1 MAGIDYI
8 NALGAGASFD
18 TKKIVESLVEAERA
32 GAHAQI
38 ERKIAD
44 AESKISGLGAAASIL
59 DILKE
64 GAELLNDATDF
75 NTLSIQNSQ
84 SSALGATVTNN
95 ARAGTNSITVTSIAR
110 EQRSISDGFD
120 SSSATINGANTT
132 TISITIGGATENISV
147 ESASLDLMKTAINDA
162 DLGVRAEI
170 VNTGTGSGNFRL
182 QLVGEN
188 GSDNAFSVSSDFS
201 GLNIQSIQSASN
213 ANLNVNGVDFIRS
226 TNQISDIIEGVSLN
240 LTSVTNGTA
249 TVSVNRDVS
258 EAKGNIIAFV
268 SMINEASLEFKK
280 LTNSEIDGPLR
291 GDSIFRSMTRSLRSI
306 VVGTSS
312 SPGSSINSL
321 SNMGISIDRD
331 GQLTYDEAKLD
342 QVLNDN
348 YDDFIKVFTANT
360 NNQSRFSTEAAGI
373 AGDIKTLIE
382 RVTASDGYLVT
393 ADAAQQARMVEYD
406 KDAEELAARMEKV
419 EERYNRQFLVMQSI
433 IEEMNSTKESMISSF
448 ENLPFSN
455 RDRD

>member
-38 ERKIAD
+38 ERKLAD

-64 GAELLNDATDF
+64 GAELLNDARDF

-95 ARAGTNSITVTSIAR
+95 ARTGTNSITVTSIAR

-132 TISITIGGATENISV
+132 TISITIGGTTENISV
-147 ESASLDLMKTAINDA
+147 ESASLDSMKTAINDA

-182 QLVGEN
+182 QLVGET

-213 ANLNVNGVDFIRS
+213 ANLNVNGVDFTRS

-240 LTSVTNGTA
+240 LSSVTNGAA

-268 SMINEASLEFKK
+268 SMLNEASLEFKK
-280 LTNSEIDGPLR
+280 LTTSKLEGPLR
-291 GDSIFRSMTRSLRSI
+291 GDTIFRSITRSLRSI

-321 SNMGISIDRD
+321 SNMGISIDRN
-331 GQLTYDEAKLD
+331 GQLTFDEAKLD

-348 YDDFIKVFTANT
+348 YDDVIKVFTANT

-393 ADAAQQARMVEYD
+393 ADAALQARKVEYD

-419 EERYNRQFLVMQSI
+419 EERYTRQFLVMQSI

-455 RDRD
+455 RD

>member
-32 GAHAQI
+32 GAQAQI

-44 AESKISGLGAAASIL
+44 AESKISGLGSAASIL

-64 GAELLNDATDF
+64 GAELLNDARDF
-75 NTLSIQNSQ
+75 NTLSVQNSQ

-95 ARAGTNSITVTSIAR
+95 ARAGTNSVNVTSIAR

-120 SSSATINGANTT
+120 SVSATINGENTT
-132 TISITIGGATENISV
+132 TISITIGGTTEDISV
-147 ESASLDLMKTAINDA
+147 NAASLDSVKSAINDA
-162 DLGVRAEI
+162 NLGVRAEI

-188 GSDNAFSVSSDFS
+188 GSDNAFSVSSNFS

-213 ANLNVNGVDFIRS
+213 ANLNVNGVDFTRS

-240 LTSVTNGTA
+240 LTSVTDGTA
-249 TVSVNRDVS
+249 TVSVERDVS

-268 SMINEASLEFKK
+268 SMYNEASLEFKK
-280 LTNSEIDGPLR
+280 LTSSELDGPLR

-312 SPGSSINSL
+312 SPGSAVSSL
-321 SNMGISIDRD
+321 SSMGISIDRN
-331 GQLTYDEAKLD
+331 GQLNFDEAAIDKALSS
-342 QVLNDN
+342 N
-348 YDDFIKVFTANT
+348 YDDVVKVFTANT
-360 NNQSRFSTEAAGI
+360 NNQSRFSTEGGGI
-373 AGDIKTLIE
+373 AGDIKNLIE
-382 RVTASDGYLVT
+382 RITASDGYLVT
-393 ADAAQQARMVEYD
+393 ADAALQARKVEYD
-406 KDAEELAARMEKV
+406 KDAEDLATRMEKV

-433 IEEMNSTKESMISSF
+433 IEEMNSTKDSMKSSF

-455 RDRD
+455 RD

>member
-59 DILKE
+59 GILKE

-132 TISITIGGATENISV
+132 TVSITIGGATENISV

-213 ANLNVNGVDFIRS
+213 ANLNVNGVDFTRS

-268 SMINEASLEFKK
+268 SMFNEASLEFKK
-280 LTNSEIDGPLR
+280 LTSSELDGSLR

-331 GQLTYDEAKLD
+331 GQLNYDEATLD
-342 QVLNDN
+342 QVLSNN
-348 YDDFIKVFTANT
+348 YDDVIKVFTANT
-360 NNQSRFSTEAAGI
+360 NNQSRFSTEAGGI
-373 AGDIKTLIE
+373 AGDIKSLIE
-382 RVTASDGYLVT
+382 RVSASDGYLVT
-393 ADAAQQARMVEYD
+393 ADAALQARMVEYD
-406 KDAEELAARMEKV
+406 KDAEELAVRMEKV

-455 RDRD
+455 RD

>member
-32 GAHAQI
+32 GAQAQI

-44 AESKISGLGAAASIL
+44 AESKISGLGSAASIL

-64 GAELLNDATDF
+64 GAELLNDAKDF
-75 NTLSIQNSQ
+75 NTLSVQNSQ

-95 ARAGTNSITVTSIAR
+95 ARAGTNSVNVTSIAR

-120 SSSATINGANTT
+120 SSSAVINGANTT
-132 TISITIGGATENISV
+132 TISIAIGGATENISV
-147 ESASLDLMKTAINDA
+147 ESASLELMQTAINDA

-188 GSDNAFSVSSDFS
+188 GSDNAFTVSSDFS

-213 ANLNVNGVDFIRS
+213 ANLTVNGVDFTRS

-240 LTSVTNGTA
+240 LTSVTDGTA
-249 TVSVNRDVS
+249 TVSVERDVS

-268 SMINEASLEFKK
+268 SMYNEASLEFKK
-280 LTNSEIDGPLR
+280 LTSSELDGPLR

-312 SPGSSINSL
+312 SPGSAVSSL
-321 SNMGISIDRD
+321 SSMGISIDRN
-331 GQLTYDEAKLD
+331 GQLNFDEAAIDKALSS
-342 QVLNDN
+342 N
-348 YDDFIKVFTANT
+348 YDDVVKVFTANT
-360 NNQSRFSTEAAGI
+360 NNQSRFSTEGGGI
-373 AGDIKTLIE
+373 AGDIKSLIE
-382 RVTASDGYLVT
+382 RITASDGYLVT
-393 ADAAQQARMVEYD
+393 ADAAQQARKIEYD
-406 KDAEELAARMEKV
+406 KDAEDLATRMEKV

-433 IEEMNSTKESMISSF
+433 IEQMNSTKDSMKSSF

-455 RDRD
+455 RD

>member
-38 ERKIAD
+38 ERTLAD

-64 GAELLNDATDF
+64 GAELLNDARDF

-95 ARAGTNSITVTSIAR
+95 ARTGTNSITVTSIAR

-132 TISITIGGATENISV
+132 TISITIGGTTENISV
-147 ESASLDLMKTAINDA
+147 ESASLDSMKTAINDA

-182 QLVGEN
+182 QLVGET

-213 ANLNVNGVDFIRS
+213 ANLNVNGVDFTRS

-240 LTSVTNGTA
+240 LSSVTNGAA

-268 SMINEASLEFKK
+268 SMLNEASLEFKK
-280 LTNSEIDGPLR
+280 LTTSKLDGPLR
-291 GDSIFRSMTRSLRSI
+291 GDTIFRSITRSLRSI

-321 SNMGISIDRD
+321 SNMGISIDRN
-331 GQLTYDEAKLD
+331 GQLTFDEAKLD

-348 YDDFIKVFTANT
+348 YDDVIKVFTANT

-393 ADAAQQARMVEYD
+393 ADAALQARKVEYD

-419 EERYNRQFLVMQSI
+419 EERYTRQFLVMQSI

-455 RDRD
+455 RD

>member
-32 GAHAQI
+32 GAQAQI

-44 AESKISGLGAAASIL
+44 AESKISGLGSAASIL

-64 GAELLNDATDF
+64 GAELLNDAKDF
-75 NTLSIQNSQ
+75 NTLSVQNSQ

-95 ARAGTNSITVTSIAR
+95 ARAGTNSVNVTSIAR

-120 SSSATINGANTT
+120 SSSAVINGANTT

-147 ESASLDLMKTAINDA
+147 ESASLALMQTAINDA

-188 GSDNAFSVSSDFS
+188 GSDNAFTVSSDFS

-213 ANLNVNGVDFIRS
+213 ANLTVNGVDFTRS

-240 LTSVTNGTA
+240 LTSVTDGTA
-249 TVSVNRDVS
+249 TVSVERDVS

-268 SMINEASLEFKK
+268 SMYNEASLEFKK
-280 LTNSEIDGPLR
+280 LTSSELDGPLR

-312 SPGSSINSL
+312 SPGSAVSSL
-321 SNMGISIDRD
+321 SSMGISIDRN
-331 GQLTYDEAKLD
+331 GQLNFDEAAIDKALSS
-342 QVLNDN
+342 N
-348 YDDFIKVFTANT
+348 YDDVVKVFTANT
-360 NNQSRFSTEAAGI
+360 NNQSRFSTEGGGI
-373 AGDIKTLIE
+373 AGDIKNLIE
-382 RVTASDGYLVT
+382 RITASDGYLVT
-393 ADAAQQARMVEYD
+393 ADAALQARKVEYD
-406 KDAEELAARMEKV
+406 KDAEDLATRMEKV

-433 IEEMNSTKESMISSF
+433 IEQMNSTKDSMKSSF

-455 RDRD
+455 RD

>member
-32 GAHAQI
+32 GAQAQI

-44 AESKISGLGAAASIL
+44 AESKISGLGSAASIL

-64 GAELLNDATDF
+64 GAELLNDAKDF
-75 NTLSIQNSQ
+75 NTLSVQNSQ

-95 ARAGTNSITVTSIAR
+95 ARAGTNSVNVTSIAR

-120 SSSATINGANTT
+120 SSSAVINGANTT

-147 ESASLDLMKTAINDA
+147 ESASLALMQTAINDA

-188 GSDNAFSVSSDFS
+188 GSDNAFTVSSDFS

-213 ANLNVNGVDFIRS
+213 ANLTVNGVDFTRS

-240 LTSVTNGTA
+240 LTSVTDGTA
-249 TVSVNRDVS
+249 TVSVERDVS

-268 SMINEASLEFKK
+268 SMYNEASLEFKK
-280 LTNSEIDGPLR
+280 LTSSELDGPLR

-312 SPGSSINSL
+312 SPGSAVSSL
-321 SNMGISIDRD
+321 SSMGISIDRN
-331 GQLTYDEAKLD
+331 GQLNFDEAAIDKALSS
-342 QVLNDN
+342 N
-348 YDDFIKVFTANT
+348 YDDVVKVFTANT
-360 NNQSRFSTEAAGI
+360 NNQSRFSTEGGGI
-373 AGDIKTLIE
+373 AGDIKSLIE
-382 RVTASDGYLVT
+382 RITASDGYLVT
-393 ADAAQQARMVEYD
+393 ADAALQARKVEYD
-406 KDAEELAARMEKV
+406 KDAEDLATRMEKV

-433 IEEMNSTKESMISSF
+433 IEQMNSTKDSMKSSF

-455 RDRD
+455 RD

>member
-120 SSSATINGANTT
+120 SSSATINGSNTT
-132 TISITIGGATENISV
+132 TISITIGEATENISV

-213 ANLNVNGVDFIRS
+213 ANLNVNGVDFTRS

-268 SMINEASLEFKK
+268 SMFNEASLEFKK
-280 LTNSEIDGPLR
+280 LTSSEIDGPLR

-348 YDDFIKVFTANT
+348 YDDVIKVFTANT

-373 AGDIKTLIE
+373 AGDIKALIE

-393 ADAAQQARMVEYD
+393 ADAALQARMVEYD
-406 KDAEELAARMEKV
+406 KDAEELAVRMEKV

-455 RDRD
+455 RD

>member
-213 ANLNVNGVDFIRS
+213 ANLNVNGVDFTRS

-268 SMINEASLEFKK
+268 SMFNEASLEFKK
-280 LTNSEIDGPLR
+280 LTSSEIDGPLR

-348 YDDFIKVFTANT
+348 YDDVIKVFTANT
-360 NNQSRFSTEAAGI
+360 NNQTRFSTEAAGI

-393 ADAAQQARMVEYD
+393 ADAALQARMVEYD
-406 KDAEELAARMEKV
+406 KDAEELAVRMEKV
-419 EERYNRQFLVMQSI
+419 EERYSRQFLVMQSI

-455 RDRD
+455 RD

>member
-38 ERKIAD
+38 ERKLAD

-64 GAELLNDATDF
+64 GAELLNDAKDF
-75 NTLSIQNSQ
+75 NALSIHNSQ
-84 SSALGATVTNN
+84 SSAIEATVTNN
-95 ARAGTNSITVTSIAR
+95 ARTGTNSVTVSSIAR

-120 SSSATINGANTT
+120 SSTATINGANTT
-132 TISITIGGATENISV
+132 TISITIDANTENIPV
-147 ESASLDLMKTAINDA
+147 GSASLDSIKTAINEA

-170 VNTGTGSGNFRL
+170 VNTGTGSGNYRL
-182 QLVGEN
+182 QLVGES

-213 ANLNVNGVDFIRS
+213 ANLNVNGVDFTRS

-240 LTSVTNGTA
+240 VASVTNGTA
-249 TVSVNRDVS
+249 TISVNRDVS

-268 SMINEASLEFKK
+268 AMINEANLEFKK
-280 LTNSEIDGPLR
+280 LTSSELDGPLR
-291 GDSIFRSMTRSLRSI
+291 GDSIFGSMTRSLRSI

-321 SNMGISIDRD
+321 SNMGISIDRN
-331 GQLTYDEAKLD
+331 GQLNYDEAKLD
-342 QVLNDN
+342 QVLSND
-348 YDDFIKVFTANT
+348 YDDVIKVFTANT
-360 NNQSRFSTEAAGI
+360 DNQSRFSTEAGGI
-373 AGDIKTLIE
+373 AGDIKNLIE

-393 ADAAQQARMVEYD
+393 ADAALQARKVEYD
-406 KDAEELAARMEKV
+406 KDADELAARMEKV

-455 RDRD
+455 RD

>member
-32 GAHAQI
+32 GAQAQI

-44 AESKISGLGAAASIL
+44 AESKISGLGSAASIL

-64 GAELLNDATDF
+64 GAELLNDAKDF
-75 NTLSIQNSQ
+75 NTLSVQNSQ

-95 ARAGTNSITVTSIAR
+95 ARAGTNSVNVTSIAR

-120 SSSATINGANTT
+120 SSSAVINGANTT

-147 ESASLDLMKTAINDA
+147 ESASLALMQTAINDA

-188 GSDNAFSVSSDFS
+188 GSDNAFTVSSDFS

-213 ANLNVNGVDFIRS
+213 ANLTVNGVDFTRS

-240 LTSVTNGTA
+240 LTSVTDGTA
-249 TVSVNRDVS
+249 TVSVERDVS

-268 SMINEASLEFKK
+268 SMYNEASLEFKK
-280 LTNSEIDGPLR
+280 LTSSELDGPLR

-312 SPGSSINSL
+312 SPGSAVSSL
-321 SNMGISIDRD
+321 SSMGISIDRN
-331 GQLTYDEAKLD
+331 GQLNFDEAAIDKALSS
-342 QVLNDN
+342 N
-348 YDDFIKVFTANT
+348 YDDVVKVFTANT
-360 NNQSRFSTEAAGI
+360 NNQSRFSTEGGGI
-373 AGDIKTLIE
+373 AGDIKSLIE
-382 RVTASDGYLVT
+382 RITASDGYLVT
-393 ADAAQQARMVEYD
+393 ADAAQQARKIEYD
-406 KDAEELAARMEKV
+406 KDAEDLATRMEKV

-433 IEEMNSTKESMISSF
+433 IEQMNSTKDSMKSSF

-455 RDRD
+455 RD

>member
-84 SSALGATVTNN
+84 SSALGATATNN

-120 SSSATINGANTT
+120 SSTTTINGANTT

-213 ANLNVNGVDFIRS
+213 ANLNVNGVDFTRS

-268 SMINEASLEFKK
+268 SMFNEASLEFKK
-280 LTNSEIDGPLR
+280 LTSSELDGSLR

-348 YDDFIKVFTANT
+348 YDDVIKIFTANT
-360 NNQSRFSTEAAGI
+360 NNQTRFSTEAAGI

-393 ADAAQQARMVEYD
+393 ADAALQARMVEYD
-406 KDAEELAARMEKV
+406 KDAEELAVRMEKV

-455 RDRD
+455 RD

>member
-38 ERKIAD
+38 ERKLAD

-64 GAELLNDATDF
+64 GAELLNDARDF

-95 ARAGTNSITVTSIAR
+95 ARTGTNSITVTSIAR

-132 TISITIGGATENISV
+132 TISITIGGTTENISV
-147 ESASLDLMKTAINDA
+147 ESASLDSMKTAINDA

-182 QLVGEN
+182 QLVGET

-213 ANLNVNGVDFIRS
+213 ANLNVNGVDFTRS

-240 LTSVTNGTA
+240 LSSVTNGAA

-268 SMINEASLEFKK
+268 SMLNEASLEFKK
-280 LTNSEIDGPLR
+280 LTTSKLDGPLR
-291 GDSIFRSMTRSLRSI
+291 GDTIFRSITRSLRSI

-321 SNMGISIDRD
+321 SNMGISIDRN
-331 GQLTYDEAKLD
+331 GQLTFDEAKLD

-348 YDDFIKVFTANT
+348 YDDVIKVFTANT

-393 ADAAQQARMVEYD
+393 ADAALQARKVEYD

-419 EERYNRQFLVMQSI
+419 EERYTRQFLVMQSI

-455 RDRD
+455 RD

>member
-32 GAHAQI
+32 GAQAQI

-44 AESKISGLGAAASIL
+44 AESKISGLGSAASIL

-64 GAELLNDATDF
+64 GAELLNDAKDF
-75 NTLSIQNSQ
+75 NTLSVQNSQ

-95 ARAGTNSITVTSIAR
+95 ARAGTNSVNVTSIAR

-120 SSSATINGANTT
+120 SSSAVINGENTT

-147 ESASLDLMKTAINDA
+147 ESASLALMQTAINDS

-188 GSDNAFSVSSDFS
+188 GSDNAFTVSSDFS

-213 ANLNVNGVDFIRS
+213 ANLTVNGVDFTRS

-240 LTSVTNGTA
+240 LTSVTDGTA
-249 TVSVNRDVS
+249 TVSVERDVS

-268 SMINEASLEFKK
+268 SMYNEASLEFKK
-280 LTNSEIDGPLR
+280 LTSSELDGPLR

-312 SPGSSINSL
+312 SPGSAVSSL
-321 SNMGISIDRD
+321 SSMGISIDRN
-331 GQLTYDEAKLD
+331 GQLNFDEAAIDKALSS
-342 QVLNDN
+342 N
-348 YDDFIKVFTANT
+348 YDDVVKVFTANT
-360 NNQSRFSTEAAGI
+360 NNQSRFSTEGGGI
-373 AGDIKTLIE
+373 AGDIKSLIE
-382 RVTASDGYLVT
+382 RITASDGYLVT
-393 ADAAQQARMVEYD
+393 ADAAQQARKIEYD
-406 KDAEELAARMEKV
+406 KDAEDLATRMEKV

-433 IEEMNSTKESMISSF
+433 IEQMNSTKDSMKSSF

-455 RDRD
+455 RD

>member
-32 GAHAQI
+32 GAQAQI

-44 AESKISGLGAAASIL
+44 AESKISGLGSAASIL

-64 GAELLNDATDF
+64 GAELLNDAKDF
-75 NTLSIQNSQ
+75 NTLSVQNSQ

-95 ARAGTNSITVTSIAR
+95 ARAGTNSVNVTSIAR

-120 SSSATINGANTT
+120 SSSAVINGENTT

-147 ESASLDLMKTAINDA
+147 ESASLALMQTAINDA

-213 ANLNVNGVDFIRS
+213 ANLTVNGVDFTRS

-240 LTSVTNGTA
+240 LTSVTDGTA
-249 TVSVNRDVS
+249 TVSVERDVS

-268 SMINEASLEFKK
+268 AMYNEASLEFKK
-280 LTNSEIDGPLR
+280 LT
-291 GDSIFRSMTRSLRSI
+291 
-306 VVGTSS
+306 SS
-312 SPGSSINSL
+312 
-321 SNMGISIDRD
+321 
-331 GQLTYDEAKLD
+331 
-342 QVLNDN
+342 
-348 YDDFIKVFTANT
+348 
-360 NNQSRFSTEAAGI
+360 
-373 AGDIKTLIE
+373 
-382 RVTASDGYLVT
+382 
-393 ADAAQQARMVEYD
+393 
-406 KDAEELAARMEKV
+406 
-419 EERYNRQFLVMQSI
+419 
-433 IEEMNSTKESMISSF
+433 
-448 ENLPFSN
+448 
-455 RDRD
+455 

>member
-32 GAHAQI
+32 GAQAQI

-44 AESKISGLGAAASIL
+44 AESKISGLGSAASIL

-64 GAELLNDATDF
+64 GAELLNDAKDF
-75 NTLSIQNSQ
+75 NTLSVQNSQ

-95 ARAGTNSITVTSIAR
+95 ARAGTNSVNVTSIAR

-120 SSSATINGANTT
+120 SSSAVINGANTT

-147 ESASLDLMKTAINDA
+147 ESASLALMQTAINDA

-188 GSDNAFSVSSDFS
+188 GSDNAFTVSSDFS

-213 ANLNVNGVDFIRS
+213 ANLTVNGVDFTRS

-240 LTSVTNGTA
+240 LTSVTDGTA
-249 TVSVNRDVS
+249 TVSVERDVS

-268 SMINEASLEFKK
+268 SMYNEASLEFKK
-280 LTNSEIDGPLR
+280 LTSSELDGPLR

-312 SPGSSINSL
+312 SPGSAVSSL
-321 SNMGISIDRD
+321 SSMGISIDRN
-331 GQLTYDEAKLD
+331 GQLNFDEAAIDKALSS
-342 QVLNDN
+342 N
-348 YDDFIKVFTANT
+348 YDDVVKVFTANT
-360 NNQSRFSTEAAGI
+360 NNQSRFSTEGGGI
-373 AGDIKTLIE
+373 AGDIKSLIE
-382 RVTASDGYLVT
+382 RITASDGYLVT
-393 ADAAQQARMVEYD
+393 ADAAQQARKVEYD
-406 KDAEELAARMEKV
+406 KDAEDLATRMEKV

-433 IEEMNSTKESMISSF
+433 IEQMNSTKDSMKSSF

-455 RDRD
+455 RD

>member
-32 GAHAQI
+32 GAQAQI

-44 AESKISGLGAAASIL
+44 AESKISGLGSAASIL

-64 GAELLNDATDF
+64 GAELLNDARDF
-75 NTLSIQNSQ
+75 NTLSVQNSQ

-95 ARAGTNSITVTSIAR
+95 ARAGTNSVNVTSIAR

-120 SSSATINGANTT
+120 SVSATINGENTT
-132 TISITIGGATENISV
+132 TISITIGGTTEDISV
-147 ESASLDLMKTAINDA
+147 NAASLDSVKSAINDA
-162 DLGVRAEI
+162 NLGVRAEI

-188 GSDNAFSVSSDFS
+188 GSDNAFSVSSNFS

-213 ANLNVNGVDFIRS
+213 ANLNVNGVDFTRS
-226 TNQISDIIEGVSLN
+226 TNQISDIIEGVNLN

-249 TVSVNRDVS
+249 TISVDRDVS

-268 SMINEASLEFKK
+268 SMYNEASLEFKK
-280 LTNSEIDGPLR
+280 LTSSELDGPLR
-291 GDSIFRSMTRSLRSI
+291 GDTIFRSITRSLRSI
-306 VVGTSS
+306 IVGTSS
-312 SPGSSINSL
+312 SPGVSISSL
-321 SNMGISIDRD
+321 SSMGISIDRN
-331 GQLTYDEAKLD
+331 GQLNFDEAAIDKALS
-342 QVLNDN
+342 NN
-348 YDDFIKVFTANT
+348 YDDVIKVFSANT
-360 NNQSRFSTEAAGI
+360 NNQSRFNSGSGGI
-373 AGDIKTLIE
+373 AGDIKNLIE

-393 ADAAQQARMVEYD
+393 ADAALQARKVEYD
-406 KDAEELAARMEKV
+406 KDAEDLATRMEKV

-433 IEEMNSTKESMISSF
+433 IEEMNSTKDSMKSSF

-455 RDRD
+455 RD